1 MTNRPEYVAS
11 EIVEVGRD
19 DRVPRIDRQVQRRHR
34 LSNVANT
41 LEEVSGPLVFFQ
53 ESESILFGGGSVV
66 PVEGIERFDGGA
78 GGDNGFPGGEGGEKG
93 RGRGLVRGPP
103 AKHFAGKTGLT
114 HLDPT

>member
-78 GGDNGFPGGEGGEKG
+78 GGGNGLPVWEREGIGRGGE
-93 RGRGLVRGPP
+93 LVMRPP
-103 AKHFAGKTGLT
+103 VKDIAGTAAFRRIVQ
-114 HLDPT
+114 

>member
-78 GGDNGFPGGEGGEKG
+78 GGDNGLPVGERGCIRSG
-93 RGRGLVRGPP
+93 RGVVKAAP
-103 AKHFAGKTGLT
+103 AKDFGSEHGVAQLGSL
-114 HLDPT
+114 